1 MDELAE
7 EQNNNFQAIDLD
19 KTSDMSITISPTTG
33 AEEEKKLRSSGEVN
47 YQSYSHISLSL
58 LL

>member
-1 MDELAE
+1 ME

-33 AEEEKKLRSSGEVN
+33 AEEEKKK
-47 YQSYSHISLSL
+47 
-58 LL
+58 